1 MSFLIKAVE
10 KARKQKKG
18 ESILLNKKIEVDR
31 EIKQT
36 VLPSKRSEKREV
48 EVSYVRTRVQS
59 HDLERLK
66 NNKIISLFDDI
77 EVSDQIK
84 LLQTQVM
91 KRLKAGGGNS
101 LLVTSANSCEGK
113 TFTSI
118 NLGVSVSKEFDKTVL
133 IVDADLRKPRNEHS
147 AFSEDFF
154 SLQVNKGLSDYLKGN
169 AEIPEIMINPGI
181 NKLVIIPS
189 GRPADNAAELL
200 NSAKMEAMMTEIK
213 SRYPDRLV
221 IVDTPPVNQYT
232 DAIIL
237 SRFVHG
243 ILIVVE
249 IEKTSGEDLKKIMHN
264 LKDVQIIGTVLN
276 KAKN

>member
-10 KARKQKKG
+10 KARKQGKG
-18 ESILLNKKIEVDR
+18 GPVLRDKSTPVHG
-31 EIKQT
+31 EINRT
-36 VLPSKRSEKREV
+36 VLQTKKPEKRDV
-48 EVSYVRTRVQS
+48 EVNYAKTRVQT
-59 HDLERLK
+59 HDLGRLK

-77 EVSDQIK
+77 EGTDQIN
-84 LLQTQVM
+84 LLRTQIM
-91 KRLKAGGGNS
+91 KKLKAIGGNS
-101 LLVTSANSCEGK
+101 LLITSANSCEGK

-118 NLGVSVSKEFDKTVL
+118 NLGVSISKEFDKTVL
-133 IVDADLRKPRNEHS
+133 IVDADLRKPRNKHS

-181 NKLVIIPS
+181 SKLVIIPS
-189 GRPADNAAELL
+189 GRPVANAAELL
-200 NSAKMEAMMTEIK
+200 NSAKMEVMMSEIK

-249 IEKTSGEDLKKIMHN
+249 IEKTSAEDLRKVMKN
-264 LKDVQIIGTVLN
+264 LKDMPIVGTVLN
-276 KAKN
+276 KAKD